1 MRISD
6 WSSDV
11 CSSDLHPLF
20 GPMFEKAVARGRYVE
35 IGLKF
40 LVDVDE
46 AGRHADAGPD
56 RKAQSMRL
64 AGAVIRILPL
74 VSDEDGLAR
83 RPVQRAEPLGPARE
97 DEEDPPPPP
106 HQAVHGAR
114 HTRA

>member
-64 AGAVIRILPL
+64 AGAVIRILPQDHDADAL
-74 VSDEDGLAR
+74 DR
-83 RPVQRAEPLGPARE
+83 RQVERADDRKSGVEGKRV
-97 DEEDPPPPP
+97 
-106 HQAVHGAR
+106 AVR
-114 HTRA
+114 